1 MGIVL
6 NQSIRNGL
14 TTVVGFGI
22 GAINTLFLFTHLL
35 EKEYYSLVTYLIA
48 VSNLLWPFIAFGI
61 HNTLIK
67 FFTAYRDREEQDRFL
82 SIMLVVPGVLAAI
95 LSILCILFQEPI
107 LSYFEND
114 NAIVKPYVW
123 TILILGLST
132 AYFEIFFAWSKV
144 KLRSVF
150 GNILKEIF
158 VRLCTA
164 LLLLLVYFK
173 MITIHQFIY
182 ALVGVYVLRL
192 FIMMGYALTLHP
204 IKFTV
209 ALPQNYLNVGKYSTL
224 ILIAGSVASLLIDLD
239 KVMIERLWFFESV
252 AEYSLAAYIAS
263 VIVIPSRAMHQITYP
278 LTAQLLNDKNFVGLK
293 QLYKQ
298 SSINLFTIS
307 GLLFILIICNVQE
320 LYQIIPDEYQLY
332 LWVTLWISFSKL
344 FDNLLGNNNAILYNS
359 PYYRLVLK
367 TGVLM
372 AVLAGVLNYIC
383 IPLYGID
390 GAGFAT
396 FTAISVYN
404 GIKLWIVYRKYK
416 MHPFDKNTWLVLVIV
431 TSLSFGFFYWN
442 FDFNPIINIGLKSIV
457 IGIFYLIIIFKLKI
471 SNDINLLIKKI
482 PRGA

>member
-6 NQSIRNGL
+6 NQSIRNGF

-95 LSILCILFQEPI
+95 LSILYILFQEPI

-320 LYQIIPDEYQLY
+320 LYRIIPDEYQLY

-404 GIKLWIVYRKYK
+404 GIKLWIVYWKYR